1 MLALC
6 HTLCVRIS
14 NLITTT
20 TPHQRPPKKQQISD
34 ALKIQPVVE
43 GGEEVPGLF
52 EVESAMV
59 TVGGG
64 DIDIGCGNAFGGG
77 GDDEGADDS
86 AQKENNVSGPSSFS
100 YTVRRVWLCCAGGCV

>member
-1 MLALC
+1 M
-6 HTLCVRIS
+6 
-14 NLITTT
+14 
-20 TPHQRPPKKQQISD
+20 
-34 ALKIQPVVE
+34 VE

-77 GDDEGADDS
+77 GDDEGADDT

-100 YTVRRVWLCCAGGCV
+100 YTVGASCVVGLEGGCVIPCVCWAQPFASVPS

>member
-1 MLALC
+1 MEASQGKRAGRNLLGP
-6 HTLCVRIS
+6 VRCARS
-14 NLITTT
+14 NPNPIPNT
-20 TPHQRPPKKQQISD
+20 HQISD

-43 GGEEVPGLF
+43 NGEEVPGIF
-52 EVESAMV
+52 EVDSAMV

-77 GDDEGADDS
+77 GEDEGADDS

-100 YTVRRVWLCCAGGCV
+100 YTVRDASLC